1 MTDATP
7 ELVTDNPW
15 RRLRAYT
22 DARIGLGRA
31 GTSLPTRELLAFQL
45 DHARAR
51 DAVHLPL
58 DTGAL
63 LEALT
68 SLSAARGLPQPLLLH
83 SEAADRVTYL
93 QRPDLGRRLDATSCN
108 VLDRSGHTHQS
119 PVDLALVV
127 ADGLSSRA
135 VQQNAVPLL
144 QAFLALPEVA
154 SASGQRAPLCV
165 VTQARVAIG
174 DDIAQRLNARCVVV
188 LIGERPGLS
197 SPDSLGLYLTW
208 APHPG
213 LTDANRNCI
222 SNIRPGGLDV
232 AEASRRLLYLLKE
245 ARRLNLSGVGLKDR
259 SAQAV
264 IEQGYGNF
272 LLEPPPDG
280 SKR

>member
-1 MTDATP
+1 MTDSTP

-15 RRLRAYT
+15 RHLRAYT

-68 SLSAARGLPQPLLLH
+68 TLSAAWGLPPPLLLH

-93 QRPDLGRRLDATSCN
+93 QRPDLGRRLDATSCKH
-108 VLDRSGHTHQS
+108 LDRSGHTHQS

-144 QAFLALPEVA
+144 QAFLALPELA
-154 SASGQRAPLCV
+154 PAGGQRAPLCV

-208 APHPG
+208 APQPG

-232 AEASRRLLYLLKE
+232 DEASRRLRYLLNE

-272 LLEPPPDG
+272 LLRPRTG
-280 SKR
+280 G